1 MKNKI
6 HFVTL
11 FPNCPN
17 YGLVKDVGQ
26 IPYILGKY
34 NKNLETELVSR
45 EIDVNGPYIDKVQEL
60 KITKI
65 PYWIKNDAI
74 AGIYYL
80 LGHAKKIDWL
90 NLYHCGKKSYY
101 WVRLYKFLNPNGKV
115 YLKLD
120 LDFVSC
126 DLYDRNKKA
135 RKFFKEA
142 TQIMDLVS
150 VESMAIFDRIQRY
163 TDQKIQ
169 VIGNGYVN
177 LVEEIDLSAPRDNI
191 FITVGRLGTGQK
203 ATDVLLEAFA
213 DTVDKHDWKLK
224 LIGTIEPEFESIIK
238 EIFKKYPKLR
248 GRVIFTGHIEDRKLL
263 YSEYAKA
270 KVFVLTSRWE
280 SFGIVCAEALAC
292 GCRMILSE
300 GVAPMKEITNNRKYR
315 DIVPV
320 NDINALSIA
329 LLNASMYQYSSKE
342 VDEIANY
349 AKDRFSWTKI
359 CERLNG
365 FLMNMD

>member
-1 MKNKI
+1 MDKKR
-6 HFVTL
+6 FVVL
-11 FPNCPN
+11 FPNCPKI
-17 YGLVKDVGQ
+17 GLLKDVGQ

-34 NKNLETELVSR
+34 HENMRTELVSR
-45 EIDVNGPYIDKVQEL
+45 AIDTDGPNLDKVL
-60 KITKI
+60 GLDIIKI
-65 PYWIKNDAI
+65 PYLFKNDMI
-74 AGIYYL
+74 AGVYYL
-80 LGHAKKIDWL
+80 LRHSKKINWL
-90 NLYHCGKKSYY
+90 NLYHCGRKTYY
-101 WVRLYKFLNPNGKV
+101 WAKLYKFLNPGGKV

-126 DLYDRNKKA
+126 DLYDKNLKA
-135 RKFFKEA
+135 RRFFKKA

-177 LVEEIDLSAPRDNI
+177 LDEEIDLSAPRDNI
-191 FITVGRLGTGQK
+191 FITVGRLGTRQK

-224 LIGTIEPEFESIIK
+224 LIGTIEPEFEPIIK
-238 EIFKKYPKLR
+238 EIFKKHPKLR
-248 GRVIFTGHIEDRKLL
+248 GRVIFTGHIEDRRLL

-300 GVAPMKEITNNRKYR
+300 GVAPMKEITNNRKYG

-329 LLNASMYQYSSKE
+329 LLNASVYQYSSKE

-349 AKDRFSWTKI
+349 AKDRFSWIKI

>member
-1 MKNKI
+1 MIYKRITVQIKSKDVQHMKNKI

-135 RKFFKEA
+135 K
-142 TQIMDLVS
+142 S
-150 VESMAIFDRIQRY
+150 
-163 TDQKIQ
+163 
-169 VIGNGYVN
+169 
-177 LVEEIDLSAPRDNI
+177 
-191 FITVGRLGTGQK
+191 
-203 ATDVLLEAFA
+203 
-213 DTVDKHDWKLK
+213 
-224 LIGTIEPEFESIIK
+224 
-238 EIFKKYPKLR
+238 
-248 GRVIFTGHIEDRKLL
+248 
-263 YSEYAKA
+263 
-270 KVFVLTSRWE
+270 
-280 SFGIVCAEALAC
+280 
-292 GCRMILSE
+292 
-300 GVAPMKEITNNRKYR
+300 
-315 DIVPV
+315 
-320 NDINALSIA
+320 
-329 LLNASMYQYSSKE
+329 
-342 VDEIANY
+342 
-349 AKDRFSWTKI
+349 
-359 CERLNG
+359 
-365 FLMNMD
+365 